1 MLTAGVT
8 DVLEILA
15 SEVVLPIL
23 FRTLTMRTEE
33 LISMLLLAVAVLIP
47 KVCIHA

>member
-8 DVLEILA
+8 GVLEILA

-23 FRTLTMRTEE
+23 FCTLTMQIKEF
-33 LISMLLLAVAVLIP
+33 ISMLLVAVTVLIP
-47 KVCIHA
+47 KVCVRV